1 MTSQAFN
8 VKDIVISMTECKAKI
23 ESLKIYEGVLQED
36 MVQLETRTFSYDQMD
51 MIYTAAYDITVIE
64 A

>member
-1 MTSQAFN
+1 
-8 VKDIVISMTECKAKI
+8 MTECKAKI